1 MKSIM
6 FEYDPAED
14 DINLSDVSEQAVQT
28 FIRQITLMRLIPKRH
43 PASTTELRK
52 KLRERL
58 PENMLPSNDNAYK
71 KMFER
76 DYKFLKSV
84 STSLQLDLVIDT
96 GSKPHKLHWA
106 ESPGEDAWL
115 GLSKAQA
122 LCMRLIEQN
131 LTKVLPPH
139 WLGQMQGYF
148 SQASKVLE
156 DEPWAFRLHW
166 LHRRSPIPAPQVK
179 DDHLKQ
185 IEQAM
190 KSGHKL
196 NIRARRFARG
206 SAADLLVTP
215 LALVS
220 RDDVLFLAGE
230 WAGKLAGSKV
240 AGTIKLHR
248 IENISVSLD
257 KANIPANFSAEAFL
271 AKHGLED
278 FGGEMI
284 DLVVH
289 FHGHVG
295 DYLLERNLPASS
307 LEDLGFDADGNPNG
321 VVLRTRTLL
330 CRQLRLW
337 LHSLGSE
344 VEILAPPVLR
354 EEFAEAHREA
364 MQRYER
370 AYTIKGN

>member
-1 MKSIM
+1 MQDRS
-6 FEYDPAED
+6 ED
-14 DINLSDVSEQAVQT
+14 DINLSEVSEQAMQT
-28 FIRQITLMRLIPKRH
+28 FIRQITLMRLIPKRQ
-43 PASTTELRK
+43 PASTTVLREKLRK
-52 KLRERL
+52 SL
-58 PENMLPSNDNAYK
+58 PPEHLPSNDGAFR

-76 DYKFLKSV
+76 DYKFLKAIGE
-84 STSLQLDLVIDT
+84 SLQLDLQVDT
-96 GSKPHKLHWA
+96 TSKPHTLQWA
-106 ESPGEDAWL
+106 ESSGEDAWL

-139 WLGQMQGYF
+139 WLNQMDGYF

-166 LHRRSPIPAPQVK
+166 LHRRSPIPAPEVK
-179 DDHLKQ
+179 DEHLKL

-196 NIRARRFARG
+196 KIRARRYARG
-206 SAADLLVTP
+206 NAADLLLTP

-230 WAGKLAGSKV
+230 WDGKLAGSKV

-248 IENISVSLD
+248 IESISTSLD
-257 KANIPANFSAEAFL
+257 KAHIPADFSAEAFL

-278 FGGEMI
+278 FGGDMI

-307 LEDLGFDADGNPNG
+307 LEDLGFDAEGHPKG
-321 VVLRTRTLL
+321 VILRIRTLL

-337 LHSLGSE
+337 LNSLGGEIE
-344 VEILAPPVLR
+344 VIAPATLR

-364 MQRYER
+364 MQRYQR
-370 AYTIKGN
+370 ASDQS

>member
-1 MKSIM
+1 MQDSN
-6 FEYDPAED
+6 ED
-14 DINLSDVSEQAVQT
+14 DINLSEVSEQAMQT
-28 FIRQITLMRLIPKRH
+28 FIRQITLMRLIPKRQ
-43 PASTTELRK
+43 PASTTELRE
-52 KLRERL
+52 KLRKSL
-58 PENMLPSNDNAYK
+58 PAEHLPDSDSAFR

-76 DYKFLKSV
+76 DYKFLKAIGE
-84 STSLQLDLVIDT
+84 SLQLDLQVDT
-96 GSKPHKLHWA
+96 HCKPHKLHWA
-106 ESPGEDAWL
+106 ASPGEDAWL

-139 WLGQMQGYF
+139 WLNQMDGYF

-166 LHRRSPIPAPQVK
+166 LHRRSPIPAPEVK
-179 DDHLKQ
+179 DEHLKL

-206 SAADLLVTP
+206 NAADFLLTP

-230 WAGKLAGSKV
+230 WDGKLAGSKV

-257 KANIPANFSAEAFL
+257 KANIPADFSAEAFL

-307 LEDLGFDADGNPNG
+307 LEDLGFDIQGNSRG
-321 VVLRTRTLL
+321 VILRIRTLL
-330 CRQLRLW
+330 CRQLRMW
-337 LHSLGSE
+337 LHSLGRDVE
-344 VEILAPPVLR
+344 VLAPPALR

-364 MQRYER
+364 MQRYEQPP
-370 AYTIKGN
+370 TIKGN